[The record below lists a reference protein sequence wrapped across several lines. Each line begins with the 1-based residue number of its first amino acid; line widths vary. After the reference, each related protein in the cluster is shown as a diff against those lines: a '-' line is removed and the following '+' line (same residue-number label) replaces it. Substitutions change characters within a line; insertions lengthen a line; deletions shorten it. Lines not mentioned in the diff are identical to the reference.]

1 MIHYAMDGLTL
12 SFYADLG
19 HSHIDKVQTSE
30 GLDLQ
35 LVLLFEKMSSKYSG
49 LPDIDDQQ
57 DVYETPDVSE
67 GLQNTVFDDQA
78 SDDDNENV
86 VRANVSVKDAT
97 AKFQDSVVD
106 ATGTDFSDRLTRR
119 KKAMYRT
126 YVRRPP
132 ALETDEYEILPK
144 ELALQE
150 TSLQKLRRLM
160 FEVQELNEELSKTD
174 ENTTPET
181 RESHISQA
189 DLLSRLSYLQSDL
202 SRLNQ
207 QFGNMDVH
215 DSNTYG
221 KRIDEAKNLIKQLE
235 AYKTQSSTKTKEQEA
250 NDDAVVVDKNDKGD
264 VVTYELYYTPETAK
278 LHKQTKVADIDERIA
293 KIESLV
299 GTAAGQGL
307 EDLPSNIAST
317 SLINTISK
325 LEQQIMVLAQPKL
338 LDTVAKRVTTL
349 NTALDRLNELKS
361 GRKDVSS
368 SLGYSIGG
376 VTATNPLPAGGQP
389 ALGTAEGQNQENG
402 GLSNDTEEKVNRLF
416 STMEKIDPLLS
427 LTPALLTRLKALQGL
442 HTEAAT
448 FGRSVKVISEE
459 QSRMSE
465 ELKSLTTTCD
475 LLNQSLKENE
485 ESINKNINV
494 IDTRMTELVQRVAA
508 LQNS

>member
-1 MIHYAMDGLTL
+1 MT
-12 SFYADLG
+12 
-19 HSHIDKVQTSE
+19 
-30 GLDLQ
+30 
-35 LVLLFEKMSSKYSG
+35 SKYSS

-57 DVYETPDVSE
+57 DLYETPDVTEAS
-67 GLQNTVFDDQA
+67 QNTLFEDQA

-86 VRANVSVKDAT
+86 VRAHLSVKDAS

-106 ATGTDFSDRLTRR
+106 ANDTDFSDRLTRR

-160 FEVQELNEELSKTD
+160 FEVQELNDELSKSD
-174 ENTTPET
+174 ENTTPESQ
-181 RESHISQA
+181 EPHISQN

-207 QFGNMDVH
+207 RFGNMEVNDG
-215 DSNTYG
+215 STYG

-235 AYKTQSSTKTKEQEA
+235 AYKNSSTKTKERD
-250 NDDAVVVDKNDKGD
+250 NDDTVVIDKNDKGD

-278 LHKQTKVADIDERIA
+278 MHKQTKIADIDERIA

-307 EDLPSNIAST
+307 DDMPSNIAST

-325 LEQQIMVLAQPKL
+325 LEQQITILAQPRQL
-338 LDTVAKRVTTL
+338 ETVGKRIKIL
-349 NTALDRLNELKS
+349 NGELDRLNELKS
-361 GRKDVSS
+361 GRKDATN
-368 SLGYSIGG
+368 SLGYPIPG
-376 VTATNPLPAGGQP
+376 TTNPLSAGVQP
-389 ALGTAEGQNQENG
+389 TVGAADGQNQEAG
-402 GLSNDTEEKVNRLF
+402 GLSNEAEEKVNRLF
-416 STMEKIDPLLS
+416 VTMEKIDPLLS

-459 QSRMSE
+459 QSRMTD
-465 ELKSLTTTCD
+465 ELKSLITTCD
-475 LLNQSLKENE
+475 LLNNSLKENE
-485 ESINKNINV
+485 ESINKNINIV
-494 IDTRMTELVQRVAA
+494 DVRMTELVQRVAA
-508 LQNS
+508 LSNP